1 MIPLSM
7 PWIVT
12 IGDPL
17 GIDELGANKLLDRGA
32 SVAVSQP
39 QTGAA
44 LPDSTLGYSG
54 VDLIMINASGGDLL
68 RQLNPNQQE
77 AIVRWVESGGRLL
90 LTLGLC
96 TNIAE
101 RIKLAARSLAHHRNQ
116 NC

>member
-1 MIPLSM
+1 MSWERISY
-7 PWIVT
+7 WT
-12 IGDPL
+12 
-17 GIDELGANKLLDRGA
+17 EGA

-39 QTGAA
+39 HTGAA

-90 LTLGLC
+90 LTLGALHQHC
-96 TNIAE
+96 
-101 RIKLAARSLAHHRNQ
+101 
-116 NC
+116 